1 MYNIFYVYEWFIVK
15 TDEVFYV
22 GKGCGNRKGIISKRN
37 KFFLSIY
44 SHHDCDVRIIESDL
58 YEDDAFQLEESTIR
72 WYREHTTYRLTNM
85 TDGGDGT
92 KGSYYTRERKN
103 KISSISKARWNNELW
118 RRKVIAERQLPSSTY
133 QSNGFKKKMS
143 NLCLGEKNPNYG
155 NHWSAEQRKALSDHH
170 KKSKRYCGKNN
181 PRATKIK
188 CVETEE
194 IFETMTDAQH
204 AYHIK
209 NLSSI
214 STAIDKPNRT
224 AGGYHWERI

>member
-92 KGSYYTRERKN
+92 NGSYYTRERKN
-103 KISSISKARWNNELW
+103 KFLA
-118 RRKVIAERQLPSSTY
+118 
-133 QSNGFKKKMS
+133 
-143 NLCLGEKNPNYG
+143 
-155 NHWSAEQRKALSDHH
+155 
-170 KKSKRYCGKNN
+170 
-181 PRATKIK
+181 
-188 CVETEE
+188 
-194 IFETMTDAQH
+194 
-204 AYHIK
+204 
-209 NLSSI
+209 
-214 STAIDKPNRT
+214 
-224 AGGYHWERI
+224 